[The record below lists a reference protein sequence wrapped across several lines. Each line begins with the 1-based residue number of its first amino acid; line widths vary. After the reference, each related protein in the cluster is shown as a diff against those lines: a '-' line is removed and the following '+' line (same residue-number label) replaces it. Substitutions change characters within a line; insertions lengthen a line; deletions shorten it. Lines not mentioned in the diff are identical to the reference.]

1 MPISLSKTMCDETV
15 RQKALE
21 EIKAHSLENFKLIK
35 NNTYAA
41 IFIDDEGHE
50 RIIEVKISARRY
62 SEEQNLAQEI
72 EMYEAGIKSKEIA
85 AEEAKIAKAE
95 KIKRDKIAREIAR
108 EKKAAE
114 LAARHEEKMNRV
126 K

>member
-1 MPISLSKTMCDETV
+1 MCDETV

-21 EIKAHSLENFKLIK
+21 EIKAHSLENFKPIK

-95 KIKRDKIAREIAR
+95 KIKRDKIARE
-108 EKKAAE
+108 KKAAE